1 MAHFAKVVD
10 NYVVQVIAVNNDQV
24 DNLPFPESE
33 PIGQAFIA
41 SIGLDGNWLECSYNN
56 NFRGR
61 YCGIGYTYDQTA
73 DQFIAPK
80 PFPSWILDANN
91 EWKAPI
97 PKPKGYFI
105 WNEST
110 QAWDAYVVPTP
121 EA

>member
-10 NYVVQVIAVNNDQV
+10 NFVVQVITVNNQNV

-33 PIGQAFIA
+33 PIGQAFIE
-41 SIGLDGNWLECSYNN
+41 SIGLNGTWLQTSYND

-61 YCGIGYTYDQTA
+61 YAGIGYTYSQEA

-80 PFPSWILDANN
+80 PFASWVLDAENN
-91 EWKAPI
+91 WVAPVA
-97 PKPKGYFI
+97 KPKGYFT

-110 QAWDAYVVPTP
+110 LAWDAFVIAAP